1 MRIGL
6 VGAGLMGH
14 GMAVN
19 LLKAGHEVVVI
30 AHRNRQ
36 PVDDLVGRGAM
47 EAASLGELATA
58 TEMILVCVTDSR
70 AVEAVVEG
78 LKPHLRPGQVILD
91 MGTSEPASNRRL
103 AAELS
108 AAGIAFA
115 EAPVA
120 GGPEQS
126 AAGELGALAGAEP
139 EIMEKIRPVLEC
151 FCATISHMGPVG
163 AGQTAK
169 LVSNYLVHGMVA
181 LIADTYDVARK
192 AGVDWAKLYAA
203 MLRGSNNSGAL
214 RKIVGPALEGNYD
227 GYPFSL
233 ANAHKDMSYFM
244 AVADGLGAR
253 STIAG
258 EVMATYERALAR
270 GLGSHR
276 VSRLID
282 PSLNQD

>member
-14 GMAVN
+14 GMALN
-19 LLKAGHEVVVI
+19 LLKAGHSVLVV

-36 PVDDLVGRGAM
+36 PIDDLVGRGAK
-47 EAASLGELATA
+47 EAASLTELAGA
-58 TEMILVCVTDSR
+58 TEMILLCVTDSR
-70 AVEAVVEG
+70 AVEEVVEG
-78 LKPHLRPGQVILD
+78 LKPHLRPGHVIID

-103 AAELS
+103 AAGLA

-120 GGPEQS
+120 GGPEQA
-126 AAGELGALAGAEP
+126 AAGELGALVGAEP
-139 EIMEKIRPVLEC
+139 EVMENIRPVLAC

-181 LIADTYDVARK
+181 LIADTYNVARK

-214 RKIVGPALEGNYD
+214 RKIVGPALAGNYD

-233 ANAHKDMSYFM
+233 ANAHKDMRYFM
-244 AVADGLGAR
+244 TVADGLGVR
-253 STIAG
+253 SAIAE
-258 EVMATYERALAR
+258 EVMATYDRALAR
-270 GLGSHR
+270 GLGSYR

-282 PSLNQD
+282 PALDQD